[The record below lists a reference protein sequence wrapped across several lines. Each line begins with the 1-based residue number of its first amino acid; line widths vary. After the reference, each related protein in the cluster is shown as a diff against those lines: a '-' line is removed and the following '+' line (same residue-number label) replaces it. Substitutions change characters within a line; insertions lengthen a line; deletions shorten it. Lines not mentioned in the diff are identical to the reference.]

1 MVNAMLLQKEREHL
15 NALIRILSDKAVR
28 VETLNKMSEENPIVY
43 DKKIQR
49 DTIGEALEE
58 AKELRTILEEA
69 IAILEKDQ
77 AEEIEVIAG

>member
-1 MVNAMLLQKEREHL
+1 MLLQKEREHL

-28 VETLNKMSEENPIVY
+28 VEALNRMSEESPVVY

-49 DTIGEALEE
+49 DMIGEALEE
-58 AKELRTILEEA
+58 ARELRAILEEA
-69 IAILEKDQ
+69 ITILEKDQ

>member
-1 MVNAMLLQKEREHL
+1 MLMQKEREHL

-28 VETLNKMSEENPIVY
+28 VEALNRMSEESPVVY

-58 AKELRTILEEA
+58 AKELRAILEEA

-77 AEEIEVIAG
+77 AEELEVIAG